1 MKVRLRIALISCE
14 IAKRGETMSK
24 HRVLVVGNGGREHAL
39 AWKLAQSPELER
51 LFVAPGNA
59 GTAMWNV
66 PISAEDIA
74 GLVEFACR
82 EKIDL
87 TVVGP
92 EDPLSLG
99 IVDAFLE
106 AGLRIFGPTQ
116 AAAQLEG
123 SKSFAKLIMERAKI
137 PTAKWQVFEDSEQ
150 AKKFIHTIGAPCV
163 LKADGLAA
171 GKGVIVAM
179 DKETALQAVDE
190 IMEGSNFGLAGKKL
204 LVEEFLEGQEVSLLC
219 FSDGATALP
228 MVPVQDHKRAL
239 EGDLGLNTGG
249 MGTYSPPPIWTPE
262 LENTVMRELVNP
274 TLQVMQERGT
284 PFIGVLFLGLMLT
297 KQGPKLLE
305 YNVRFG
311 DPETQ
316 VVMKRLESDLL
327 PILWA
332 CTEESLSEIQ
342 LNWKE
347 EVAVCVVM
355 AAQGYPSAYTKGVPI
370 RLPVERDLDAVIFHA
385 GTGISE
391 GQLVSTG
398 GRVLGI
404 TAGGRTLQEAREKA
418 YVLVD
423 QIDFPKAHFRRDI
436 GLKGL
441 PE

>member
-1 MKVRLRIALISCE
+1 VGNL
-14 IAKRGETMSK
+14 
-24 HRVLVVGNGGREHAL
+24 RVLVVGNGGREHAL

-59 GTAMWNV
+59 GTVLWNV
-66 PISAEDIA
+66 AIPTQDIA
-74 GLVEFACR
+74 GLVEFALK

-87 TVVGP
+87 TLVGP

-99 IVDAFLE
+99 IVDAFQE

-123 SKSFAKLIMERAKI
+123 SKSFAKTIMESAGI
-137 PTAKWQVFEDSEQ
+137 PTAAWEMFEEAEQ
-150 AKKFIHTIGAPCV
+150 AKTYVRTIGAPCV

-179 DKETALQAVDE
+179 DLETALQAVDE
-190 IMEGSNFGLAGKKL
+190 IMDGGFGTAGKKL
-204 LVEEFLEGQEVSLLC
+204 VIEEFLEGQEVSLLC
-219 FSDGATALP
+219 FSDGVTAYP

-249 MGTYSPPPIWTPE
+249 MGTYSPPPIWTAE
-262 LENTVMRELVNP
+262 IEADVMRDLVSP
-274 TLQVMQERGT
+274 TLWVMRERGT
-284 PFIGVLFLGLMLT
+284 PFQGVLFLGLMLT
-297 KQGPKLLE
+297 ERGPKLLE

-316 VVMKRLESDLL
+316 VVMKRLKSDLL

-332 CTEESLSEIQ
+332 CTEGRLSEAQ
-342 LNWKE
+342 LEWKE

-355 AAQGYPSAYTKGVPI
+355 AAPGYPLPYTKGVPI
-370 RLPVERDLDAVIFHA
+370 RLPENHQDTVIFHA
-385 GTGISE
+385 GTEISE
-391 GQLVSTG
+391 GQLLSTG

-404 TAGGRTLQEAREKA
+404 TSEGKTLHEAREKA
-418 YVLVD
+418 YALVD

-436 GLKGL
+436 GVKGL
-441 PE
+441 NSSK

>member
-1 MKVRLRIALISCE
+1 MR
-14 IAKRGETMSK
+14 ETRAVGNL
-24 HRVLVVGNGGREHAL
+24 RVLVVGNGGREHAL

-59 GTAMWNV
+59 GTVLWNV
-66 PISAEDIA
+66 AIPAQDISA
-74 GLVEFACR
+74 LVEFALK

-87 TVVGP
+87 TIVGP

-99 IVDAFLE
+99 IVDVFQE

-116 AAAQLEG
+116 AAAELEG
-123 SKSFAKLIMERAKI
+123 SKSFAKIIMESAKI
-137 PTAKWQVFEDSEQ
+137 PTAEWRMFEDTQQ
-150 AKKFIHTIGAPCV
+150 AKTYVRTIGAPCV

-179 DKETALQAVDE
+179 DLETALQAVDE
-190 IMEGSNFGLAGKKL
+190 ILEGGFGTAGKKL
-204 LVEEFLEGQEVSLLC
+204 VIEEFLEGQEVSLLC
-219 FSDGATALP
+219 FCDGVAARP

-262 LENTVMRELVNP
+262 INTKVMRDIVFP
-274 TLQVMQERGT
+274 TLRVMSERGT
-284 PFIGVLFLGLMLT
+284 PFKGVLFLGLILT
-297 KQGPKLLE
+297 EQGPKLLE

-316 VVMKRLESDLL
+316 VVMKRLKSDLL

-332 CTEESLSEIQ
+332 CTEGRISEVMPE
-342 LNWKE
+342 WKE
-347 EVAVCVVM
+347 EDVAVCVVM
-355 AAQGYPSAYTKGVPI
+355 AAPGYPLAYAKGVPI
-370 RLPVERDLDAVIFHA
+370 HLPEHKEQDTVIFHA

-404 TAGGRTLQEAREKA
+404 TAEGKTLQEAREKA
-418 YVLVD
+418 YALVD
-423 QIDFPKAHFRRDI
+423 EIEFPNAHFRRDI
-436 GLKGL
+436 GVKGL
-441 PE
+441 NPGQ

>member
-1 MKVRLRIALISCE
+1 MGKL
-14 IAKRGETMSK
+14 
-24 HRVLVVGNGGREHAL
+24 RVLIVGNGGREHAL

-59 GTAMWNV
+59 GTVLWNV
-66 PISAEDIA
+66 AIPAQDVA
-74 GLVEFACR
+74 GLVEFALK

-99 IVDAFLE
+99 IVDAFQE

-123 SKSFAKLIMERAKI
+123 SKSFAKTIMESARI
-137 PTAKWQVFEDSEQ
+137 PTAGWKMFEEAEL
-150 AKKFIHTIGAPCV
+150 AKTYVKAIGAPCV

-179 DKETALQAVDE
+179 DLETALQAVDE
-190 IMEGSNFGLAGKKL
+190 IMDGGFGTAGKKL
-204 LVEEFLEGQEVSLLC
+204 VIEEFLEGQEVSLLC
-219 FSDGATALP
+219 FSDGVTAYP

-239 EGDLGLNTGG
+239 DGDLGLNTGG
-249 MGTYSPPPIWTPE
+249 MGTYSPPPIWTAE
-262 LENTVMRELVNP
+262 IEANVMRDMVSP
-274 TLQVMQERGT
+274 TLRVMRERGT
-284 PFIGVLFLGLMLT
+284 PFQGVLFLGLMLT
-297 KQGPKLLE
+297 DRGPKLLE

-316 VVMKRLESDLL
+316 VVMKRLKSDLL

-332 CTEESLSEIQ
+332 CTEGRLSKAQ
-342 LNWKE
+342 LEWKE
-347 EVAVCVVM
+347 DVAVCVVM
-355 AAQGYPSAYTKGVPI
+355 AAPGYPLPYTKGVSI
-370 RLPVERDLDAVIFHA
+370 RLPENHPDTVIFHA

-404 TAGGRTLQEAREKA
+404 TANGNTLQEAREKA
-418 YVLVD
+418 YALVD
-423 QIDFPKAHFRRDI
+423 QIQFPNAHFRRDI
-436 GLKGL
+436 GVKGL
-441 PE
+441 EPGQ

>member
-1 MKVRLRIALISCE
+1 M
-14 IAKRGETMSK
+14 GK
-24 HRVLVVGNGGREHAL
+24 HRVLIVGNGGREHAL

-59 GTAMWNV
+59 GTALWNV
-66 PISAEDIA
+66 PISVQDIA
-74 GLVEFACR
+74 GLVEFALK

-87 TVVGP
+87 TIVGP

-99 IVDAFLE
+99 IVDAFQE

-123 SKSFAKLIMERAKI
+123 SKSFAKTIMESAKI
-137 PTAKWQVFEDSEQ
+137 PTAEWQVFEDSAQ
-150 AKKFIHTIGAPCV
+150 AKEFINTIGAPCV

-179 DKETALQAVDE
+179 DLETALQAVDE
-190 IMEGSNFGLAGKKL
+190 IMEGGFGSAGKKL
-204 LVEEFLEGQEVSLLC
+204 LIEEFLEGQEVSLLC
-219 FSDGATALP
+219 FSDGVTALP

-239 EGDLGLNTGG
+239 DGDLGLNTGG
-249 MGTYSPPPIWTPE
+249 MGTYSPPPIWTTE
-262 LENTVMRELVNP
+262 LEATVMQDFVSP
-274 TLQVMQERGT
+274 TLQVMQERGA
-284 PFIGVLFLGLMLT
+284 PFTGVLFLGLMLT
-297 KQGPKLLE
+297 KRGPKLLE

-316 VVMKRLESDLL
+316 VVMKRLKSDLL

-332 CTEESLSEIQ
+332 CTEKSLSEVQ
-342 LNWKE
+342 LEWKD

-355 AAQGYPSAYTKGVPI
+355 AAPGYPLAYTKGVSI
-370 RLPVERDLDAVIFHA
+370 RLPMERDQDVVIFHA
-385 GTGISE
+385 GTGVSE
-391 GQLVSTG
+391 GQLLSTG

-404 TAGGRTLQEAREKA
+404 TAEGQTLGQAREKA
-418 YVLVD
+418 YALVD

-436 GLKGL
+436 GVKGL
-441 PE
+441 METKFPV

>member
-1 MKVRLRIALISCE
+1 MKNL
-14 IAKRGETMSK
+14 
-24 HRVLVVGNGGREHAL
+24 RVLIVGNGGREHAL

-59 GTAMWNV
+59 GTELWNV
-66 PISAEDIA
+66 PILAHDIPA
-74 GLVEFACR
+74 LVEFALK

-87 TVVGP
+87 TLVGP

-99 IVDAFLE
+99 IVDAFHE
-106 AGLRIFGPTQ
+106 AGLRAFGPTK

-123 SKSFAKLIMERAKI
+123 SKSFAKSIMESAKI
-137 PTAKWQVFEDSEQ
+137 PTALWETFEDPER
-150 AKKFIHTIGAPCV
+150 AKAYVKSIGAPCV

-179 DKETALQAVDE
+179 DLETALQAVDE
-190 IMEGSNFGLAGKKL
+190 IMEGGFGSAGKKL
-204 LVEEFLEGQEVSLLC
+204 VVEEFLEGQEVSLLC
-219 FSDGATALP
+219 FSDGVTAFP

-249 MGTYSPPPIWTPE
+249 MGTYSPPPIWTTE
-262 LENTVMRELVNP
+262 LEANVMDNLVAP
-274 TLQVMQERGT
+274 TLKVMGERGT
-284 PFIGVLFLGLMLT
+284 PFQGVLFLGLMLT
-297 KQGPKLLE
+297 QQGPKLLE

-316 VVMKRLESDLL
+316 VVMKRLKSDLL

-332 CTEESLSEIQ
+332 CTEGRLSEVE
-342 LNWKE
+342 LEWKD

-355 AAQGYPSAYTKGVPI
+355 AAPGYPLAYDKGIPI
-370 RLPVERDLDAVIFHA
+370 RLPELDGQDSVIFHA

-391 GQLVSTG
+391 GQLLSTG

-404 TAGGRTLQEAREKA
+404 TAEGKTLNQAREKA
-418 YVLVD
+418 YDLVTR
-423 QIDFPKAHFRRDI
+423 IDFPKAHYRRDI
-436 GLKGL
+436 GVKGL
-441 PE
+441 ES

>member
-1 MKVRLRIALISCE
+1 VGDL
-14 IAKRGETMSK
+14 
-24 HRVLVVGNGGREHAL
+24 RVLVVGNGGREHAL

-59 GTAMWNV
+59 GTVLWNV
-66 PISAEDIA
+66 AIPAQDISA
-74 GLVEFACR
+74 LVEFALK

-87 TVVGP
+87 TIVGP
-92 EDPLSLG
+92 EDTLSLG
-99 IVDAFLE
+99 IVDAFQE

-123 SKSFAKLIMERAKI
+123 SKSFAKSIMESAKI
-137 PTAKWQVFEDSEQ
+137 PTAKWAVFEDLEQ
-150 AKKFIHTIGAPCV
+150 AKDYVRTIGAPCV

-179 DKETALQAVDE
+179 DLETALQAVDE
-190 IMEGSNFGLAGKKL
+190 IMDGGFGTAGKKL
-204 LVEEFLEGQEVSLLC
+204 VIEEFLEGQEVSLLC
-219 FSDGATALP
+219 FSDGVAARP

-262 LENTVMRELVNP
+262 LDTKVMRDIVFP
-274 TLQVMQERGT
+274 TLRVMNERGT
-284 PFIGVLFLGLMLT
+284 PFQGVLFLGLMLT
-297 KQGPKLLE
+297 EQGPKLLE

-316 VVMKRLESDLL
+316 VVMKRLKSDLL

-332 CTEESLSEIQ
+332 CTEGRISEVMPV
-342 LNWKE
+342 WKE
-347 EVAVCVVM
+347 EDVAVCVVM
-355 AAQGYPSAYTKGVPI
+355 AASGYPLAYAKGVPI
-370 RLPVERDLDAVIFHA
+370 HLPVVKNSDSVIFHA

-398 GRVLGI
+398 GRVLGV
-404 TAGGRTLQEAREKA
+404 TAEGKTLQEAREKA
-418 YVLVD
+418 YALVD
-423 QIDFPKAHFRRDI
+423 QIQFPKAHFRRDI
-436 GLKGL
+436 GVKGL
-441 PE
+441 